1 MNFKALFG
9 NKNKANTSI
18 ENNNVDD
25 IMASIQDKAYA
36 VADHNVLYAGTSELG
51 GYHYLKTIVVG
62 SFKIKT
68 FKGATLT
75 VQKGN
80 REIVL
85 KTDMDEFESNPL
97 NVCKRYVTRIDF
109 QLEKEDAKLL
119 QSKAVK
125 QLTLKAKKHQL
136 EFSPIKH

>member
-1 MNFKALFG
+1 MNFKRLFG
-9 NKNKANTSI
+9 NKSKEESSNT
-18 ENNNVDD
+18 ENNVED
-25 IMASIQDKAYA
+25 IMTSIQDKAYA
-36 VADHNVLYAGTSELG
+36 VADHNVLYAGTQELG

-85 KTDMDEFESNPL
+85 KTDMDEFESNPMGL
-97 NVCKRYVTRIDF
+97 PKRFVTRIDF

-119 QSKAVK
+119 ESKAVK
-125 QLTLKAKKHQL
+125 QLTLKAKKHHL

>member
-1 MNFKALFG
+1 MNFKTLFG
-9 NKNKANTSI
+9 NKNKANALV

-25 IMASIQDKAYA
+25 IMASIQESACA
-36 VADHNVLYAGTSELG
+36 IAEQNVLYAGTSELG
-51 GYHYLKTIVVG
+51 GYYFLQTIVVG

-85 KTDMDEFESNPL
+85 KTEMDEFESNPM
-97 NVCKRYVTRIDF
+97 NVSKRYVTKIDF
-109 QLEKEDAKLL
+109 QLEKGDAKLL
-119 QSKAVK
+119 QSKAIK
-125 QLTLKAKKHQL
+125 KLILKAKKHHL
-136 EFSPIKH
+136 EFSPIRH

>member
-9 NKNKANTSI
+9 SKNKNTNTI
-18 ENNNVDD
+18 AYNNVDD
-25 IMASIQDKAYA
+25 IMATIQEKAYA
-36 VADHNVLYAGTSELG
+36 ISDSNVLYAGTQELG
-51 GYHYLKTIVVG
+51 GYHYLKTIIVG

-80 REIVL
+80 KEIVL
-85 KTDMDEFESNPL
+85 KTDMDEFESNPMDST
-97 NVCKRYVTRIDF
+97 KRYVTRIDF

-136 EFSPIKH
+136 DFSPIKH